1 MGFYGNITNTSKTT
15 FSFDLIY
22 DTRTKM
28 DENANTD
35 GVFLGRYVLV
45 DYDEEPIKAY
55 YNPDK
60 DRFYNTANFSLSSMI
75 TPREGVIYQ
84 DIHNAMS
91 PVSFYKWDESNK
103 RHVLCN
109 SNTPYQ
115 QRFSDD
121 VKNYGRGYDST
132 AWVKRYDTAT
142 DSYKYVMIAEL
153 NAVIPTLH
161 MVVDSPTAVPTTP
174 YFDRDTTNIDY
185 YLHMQSDYGMQ
196 IKEQINKDYS
206 DETVQRVPVF
216 WEVDETGYQ
225 YPSKGTPTD
234 VAADIYYNKA
244 GFRHDI
250 RTLMEEDG
258 HNQDTINYS
267 MAQSGRKYGADADL
281 GVYKNGVT
289 ADDVYEWY
297 IRLPSIGNSICRMW
311 DKVYDNRDNGQYRA
325 LNKAQQRSD
334 KDSNLVSY
342 NKETLIGMMNTV
354 QDLLGYTLRPVS
366 EAPKTIN
373 GDTYIQ
379 SYNLTYDKVSG
390 DPQTIHYDARNALYY
405 DTNAEGVV
413 NKYYYYAFAP
423 VYEEATLPIDKTLT
437 YYYKDGNVYRI
448 ANIETYN
455 SKDADGESVEYQTY
469 YTRTNAW
476 ELTELK
482 TDYND
487 TVYGLLN
494 EFNKLIGINAEDERN
509 EGTIYGSINIIKD
522 IVKNIGQLIPG
533 KLLHTNNEGII
544 ETTDTFYPSSTKD
557 ANRVLVGNP
566 NKTNLKASWEN
577 RVRSIE
583 VQTGS
588 TSDNDWD
595 TNTGTIDT
603 NTNNDNE
610 VSLKAGNKWIGLQI
624 EPGAEQRVSIK
635 HMKSTLS
642 EHNFADDL
650 YIDPNIDGTIQQDCK
665 YTFPVIKTDNAGHVI
680 SYTTDDIYIPYNFR
694 NITLNAQSTA
704 ETEMTSNSGTQS
716 ADNTNDTFTVGT
728 GNQWITARIDDDQLT
743 VAHALIDANAIKK
756 WEFKSTSTDG
766 WQNPSADGN
775 KLTIPTFEIDNAGHV
790 IRNSSVDFYI
800 PNNFR
805 NINIAADT
813 NADVDSTSSEGL
825 LEADSTTDTWTLAS
839 QNKWIDIKAN
849 VNDDTITIGH
859 KYSPLKAWSFT
870 PDASDALKTKNTDNS
885 FTIPTFTTD
894 NAGHIISSGS
904 VTYYVPHNF
913 KTVKIEKQSAAVVN
927 VSPTTSDT
935 NLVADNI
942 IDTLSIATGNKWI
955 QTTNDEATDK
965 VIFSHIVQTIPTT
978 TSTTDLNSKG
988 TFDTE
993 KYTYDEAGHIRS
1005 KDVITLTLPYNYKT
1019 VGVTQSDATNA
1030 IVTNESSIIAK
1041 DQIDEMTIAAGNKW
1055 IQLKADN
1062 LSDTITIAH
1071 SLQGTAD
1078 SYGTNVKFNEFGGTV
1093 NLQGYTTD
1101 EAGHVIGYPTYTLT
1115 LPKGSYNN
1123 TASTNSSNVITGM
1136 SFNSETGTIQ
1146 TTSENVGTLLLTGYS
1161 LGTESSVIA
1170 ATDTLNAAI
1179 AKLQVQINNEIS
1191 DRTSADQ
1198 AINDALDTESQ
1209 TRENNDTT
1217 LQSNIDKEIQDRT
1230 NADNNLENTITNLRI
1245 FKTVSINGTNLTAK
1259 NNNDILS
1266 ISAGNDGIVIDTNE
1280 STKSFSINHK
1290 TIPANPSGT
1299 EGLYKIIV
1307 DGYGHVI
1314 KTSAVQLSDLTDLGL
1329 ADTNYVD
1336 NAVNPTNLI
1345 DALYPLLVN
1354 KLNAD
1359 GYIVAK
1365 EIEPEPEIPPAGDN
1379 TTGS

>member
-22 DTRTKM
+22 DTRTEM
-28 DENANTD
+28 DKNANVD

-45 DYDEEPIKAY
+45 NYDEEPIKAY
-55 YNPDK
+55 YNSST
-60 DRFYNTANFSLSSMI
+60 DRFYNTANFSLNSMI

-84 DIHNAMS
+84 DIYNATS
-91 PVSFYKWDESNK
+91 PVSFYKWDGS

-115 QRFSDD
+115 ERFSKD
-121 VKNYGRGYDST
+121 VTNYGRGYDST
-132 AWVKRYDTAT
+132 AWVKRYDTVT

-196 IKEQINKDYS
+196 IKEQMDNAYS

-225 YPSKGTPTD
+225 YPSKGTPTN

-250 RTLMEEDG
+250 RTLMDDAG

-311 DKVYDNRDNGQYRA
+311 DKVYDNRNNGQYRA
-325 LNKAQQRSD
+325 LNKAQQRND

-366 EAPKTIN
+366 EAPQTIS
-373 GDTYIQ
+373 GDTCIQ
-379 SYNLTYDKVSG
+379 SYDLTYDKVSG
-390 DPQTIHYDARNALYY
+390 TQTIQYDARNALYY

-423 VYEEATLPIDKTLT
+423 VYTEALPTDKTLT
-437 YYYKDGNVYRI
+437 YYYKDGDVYRI

-455 SKDADGESVEYQTY
+455 SQDADGASVAYPKY
-469 YTRTNAW
+469 YTRSNAW
-476 ELTELK
+476 NLTELK

-533 KLLHTNNEGII
+533 RLLHTNNEGII
-544 ETTDTFYPSSTKD
+544 ETTDTFYPSSTED

-595 TNTGTIDT
+595 TNTGIIDT

-610 VSLKAGNKWIGLQI
+610 VSLKAGNKWIGLQV
-624 EPGAEQRVSIK
+624 ESGAEQRVSIK

-642 EHNFADDL
+642 EHNFVDDL
-650 YIDPNIDGTIQQDCK
+650 YIDPNIDGTIQKDCK
-665 YTFPVIKTDNAGHVI
+665 YTFPIIKTDNAGHVI
-680 SYTTDDIYIPYNFR
+680 SYITDDVYIPYNFR

-704 ETEMTSNSGTQS
+704 ETEMASNSGTQS
-716 ADNTNDTFTVGT
+716 ADNTNDTFTIGT

-775 KLTIPTFEIDNAGHV
+775 KLTIPTFEIDNAGHIV
-790 IRNSSVDFYI
+790 RNNSVDFYI

-805 NINIAADT
+805 NINVTADT
-813 NADVDSTSSEGL
+813 NTDIDSISGEGL
-825 LEADSTTDTWTLAS
+825 LEADSTTDTWTLSS

-849 VNDDTITIGH
+849 VNEDSISIGH

-913 KTVKIEKQSAAVVN
+913 KTIKIEKQSTAVVN
-927 VSPTTSDT
+927 VSPTASDT

-942 IDTLSIATGNKWI
+942 IDTLNIATGNKWI

-965 VIFSHIVQTIPTT
+965 IIFSHIVQTIPTT
-978 TSTTDLNSKG
+978 TPTTDLNSNG

-993 KYTYDEAGHIRS
+993 EYTYDEAGHIRS
-1005 KDVITLTLPYNYKT
+1005 KAVRTLTLPYNYKT
-1019 VGVTQSDATNA
+1019 IGVAQSNATSA
-1030 IVTNESSIIAK
+1030 IVSNESSIIAK

-1055 IQLKADN
+1055 VQLKADN

-1071 SLQGTAD
+1071 SLQGTAG
-1078 SYGTNVKFNEFGGTV
+1078 SYTGTDLEFTEFGGKVTIY
-1093 NLQGYTTD
+1093 GYQTD
-1101 EAGHVIGYPTYTLT
+1101 NAGHIISNPTYDLV
-1115 LPKGSYNN
+1115 LPKGSYSN
-1123 TASTNSSNVITGM
+1123 TASTNLSNVITGM
-1136 SFNSETGTIQ
+1136 TFNDKTGAIQ

-1170 ATDTLNAAI
+1170 ATDTLNAAMS
-1179 AKLQVQINNEIS
+1179 KLQVQINNEV
-1191 DRTSADQ
+1191 
-1198 AINDALDTESQ
+1198 
-1209 TRENNDTT
+1209 
-1217 LQSNIDKEIQDRT
+1217 SNR
-1230 NADNNLENTITNLRI
+1230 NSLENTITNLRM
-1245 FKTVSINGTNLTAK
+1245 FKTVSVDGENISATS
-1259 NNNDILS
+1259 NDDTLS
-1266 ISAGNDGIVIDTNE
+1266 ISAGNDGIVIDTDT
-1280 STKSFSINHK
+1280 SAKSFSINHK
-1290 TIPANPSGT
+1290 TIPVNPSGT
-1299 EGLYKIIV
+1299 EEFYKIIV
-1307 DGYGHVI
+1307 DNYGHVI
-1314 KTSAVQLSDLTDLGL
+1314 KTSPIQLSDLTDLGL
-1329 ADTNYVD
+1329 ADTEYVD
-1336 NAVNPTNLI
+1336 NAVNSTTLI
-1345 DALYPLLVN
+1345 EALYPLLVD
-1354 KLNAD
+1354 KLIAD

-1365 EIEPEPEIPPAGDN
+1365 ATEPEPETPPAGDN

>member
-22 DTRTKM
+22 DTRTEM
-28 DENANTD
+28 DKNANVD

-45 DYDEEPIKAY
+45 NYDEEPIKAY
-55 YNPDK
+55 YNSST
-60 DRFYNTANFSLSSMI
+60 DRFYNTANFSLNSMI

-84 DIHNAMS
+84 DIHNATS
-91 PVSFYKWDESNK
+91 SVSFYEWNGSK
-103 RHVLCN
+103 HVLCD
-109 SNTPYQ
+109 SNTAYQ
-115 QRFSDD
+115 ARFSKD

-132 AWVKRYDTAT
+132 AWVKRYDTVT

-196 IKEQINKDYS
+196 IKEQINNAYS

-225 YPSKGTPTD
+225 YPSKGAPTN

-244 GFRHDI
+244 GFRYDI
-250 RTLMEEDG
+250 RTLMDDAG

-311 DKVYDNRDNGQYRA
+311 DKVYDNRNNGQYRA
-325 LNKAQQRSD
+325 LNKAQQRND

-366 EAPKTIN
+366 EAPQTIN

-379 SYNLTYDKVSG
+379 SYDLTYDKVSG
-390 DPQTIHYDARNALYY
+390 TQTIQYDARNALYY
-405 DTNAEGVV
+405 DTNAEGLV

-423 VYEEATLPIDKTLT
+423 VYTEALPTDKTLT
-437 YYYKDGNVYRI
+437 YYYKDGDVYRI

-455 SKDADGESVEYQTY
+455 SQDADGASVAYPKY
-469 YTRTNAW
+469 YTRSNAW
-476 ELTELK
+476 NLTELK

-487 TVYGLLN
+487 TIYGLLN
-494 EFNKLIGINAEDERN
+494 EFNKLMGINAEDERN

-533 KLLHTNNEGII
+533 RLLHTNNEGII
-544 ETTDTFYPSSTKD
+544 ETTDTFYPSSTED

-566 NKTNLKASWEN
+566 HKTNLRASWEN
-577 RVRSIE
+577 RIRSIE

-610 VSLKAGNKWIGLQI
+610 VSLKAGNKWIGLQV

-642 EHNFADDL
+642 EHNFVDDL
-650 YIDPNIDGTIQQDCK
+650 YIDPNIDGTIQKDCK
-665 YTFPVIKTDNAGHVI
+665 YTFPIIKTDNAGHVV

-743 VAHALIDANAIKK
+743 VAHALIDENAVKK

-766 WQNPSADGN
+766 LQNPSADGN
-775 KLTIPTFEIDNAGHV
+775 KLTIPTFEIDNAGHIV
-790 IRNSSVDFYI
+790 RNNSVDFYI

-805 NINIAADT
+805 NINITADT
-813 NADVDSTSSEGL
+813 NADVDSASGEGL
-825 LEADSTTDTWTLAS
+825 LEADNTTDTWTLSS

-849 VNDDTITIGH
+849 ADEDAISIGH

-894 NAGHIISSGS
+894 NAGHIISSDS

-913 KTVKIEKQSAAVVN
+913 KTVKIEKQSTAVVN
-927 VSPTTSDT
+927 VSPTASDT

-942 IDTLSIATGNKWI
+942 VDTLSIATGNKWI

-965 VIFSHIVQTIPTT
+965 IIFSHIVQTIPTT
-978 TSTTDLNSKG
+978 TPTTDLNSRG
-988 TFDTE
+988 TFETE
-993 KYTYDEAGHIRS
+993 EYTYDEAGHIRS
-1005 KDVITLTLPYNYKT
+1005 KAVRTLTLPYNYKT
-1019 VGVTQSDATNA
+1019 IGVAQSDATSA
-1030 IVTNESSIIAK
+1030 IVANESSIIAK
-1041 DQIDEMTIAAGNKW
+1041 DQIDKMTIAAGNKW

-1071 SLQGTAD
+1071 SLQGTAG
-1078 SYGTNVKFNEFGGTV
+1078 SYTGTDLEFTEFGGKVTIY
-1093 NLQGYTTD
+1093 GYQTD
-1101 EAGHVIGYPTYTLT
+1101 NAGHIISNPTYDLV
-1115 LPKGSYNN
+1115 LPKGSYSN
-1123 TASTNSSNVITGM
+1123 TASTNLSNVITGM
-1136 SFNSETGTIQ
+1136 TFNDKTGAIQ

-1170 ATDTLNAAI
+1170 ATDTLNAAMS
-1179 AKLQVQINNEIS
+1179 KLQVQINNEV
-1191 DRTSADQ
+1191 
-1198 AINDALDTESQ
+1198 
-1209 TRENNDTT
+1209 
-1217 LQSNIDKEIQDRT
+1217 SNRT
-1230 NADNNLENTITNLRI
+1230 NADNSLENTITNLRM
-1245 FKTVSINGTNLTAK
+1245 FKTVSVDGENISATS
-1259 NNNDILS
+1259 NNDTLS
-1266 ISAGNDGIVIDTNE
+1266 ISAGNDGIVIDTDT
-1280 STKSFSINHK
+1280 SAKSFSINHK
-1290 TIPANPSGT
+1290 TIPVNPSGT
-1299 EGLYKIIV
+1299 EELYKIIV

-1314 KTSAVQLSDLTDLGL
+1314 KTSPIQLSDLTNLGL

-1336 NAVNPTNLI
+1336 NAVDSTTLI
-1345 DALYPLLVN
+1345 EALYPLLVD
-1354 KLNAD
+1354 KLIAD

-1365 EIEPEPEIPPAGDN
+1365 ETEPKPETPSAGQE